1 MTTRERE
8 LLLERFRAD
17 DLQHWPEDFLA
28 VTLHPGRDLVE
39 QCRRKEIALL
49 MALEGKAAAID
60 DKFRA
65 FIHARL
71 DVVFDPPLMLCPDDG
86 AIGGI
91 RIVRD
96 ADAQSFDRG
105 YQLAP

>member
-1 MTTRERE
+1 MTTGERER
-8 LLLERFRAD
+8 LLSASRAD

-28 VTLHPGRDLVE
+28 VTLHPGRDVVE

-49 MALEGKAAAID
+49 MALEGKAAALA

-71 DVVFDPPLMLCPDDG
+71 VLVFDPQLMRSEESGEGQECFRSCSSRWSPDN
-86 AIGGI
+86 
-91 RIVRD
+91 
-96 ADAQSFDRG
+96 
-105 YQLAP
+105 